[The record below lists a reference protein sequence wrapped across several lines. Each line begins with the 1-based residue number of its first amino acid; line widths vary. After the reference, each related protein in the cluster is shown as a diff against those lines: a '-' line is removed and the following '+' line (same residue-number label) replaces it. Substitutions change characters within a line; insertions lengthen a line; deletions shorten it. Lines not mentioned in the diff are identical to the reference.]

1 MRLLVAFV
9 LLGCG
14 TAPSPERDAGLDVAS
29 LPDAA
34 LATCEVDAVCPDQRP
49 WPGAP
54 CAVSEVCTYDAAPA
68 CTVAHRYDCA
78 GGVWVYT
85 APAVTDCGFPPSP
98 QLGER
103 CRTPFAGTSA
113 GTVSAEILGDRFV
126 WGSQGTAMVDLDL
139 ALDGEAAALE
149 CVHVAI
155 RTTIDGTPFDTP
167 FEARLRCGRTRTYVP
182 ILAADVS
189 RSTPYAVELVI
200 DVTGV
205 GSVTRT
211 ATLLG
216 GR

>member
-29 LPDAA
+29 LPDAPR
-34 LATCEVDAVCPDQRP
+34 ATCEVDVVCPDQRP

-54 CAVSEVCTYDAAPA
+54 CAVTSPCTYDATGCTEPHTYA
-68 CTVAHRYDCA
+68 CAE
-78 GGVWVYT
+78 GVWSYT
-85 APAVTDCGFPPSP
+85 APAAESCAMPPTP

-126 WGSQGTAMVDLDL
+126 WGSQGTAMVDLEL

-211 ATLLG
+211 ATLMG